1 MERAAGPLRGVFSG
15 QVLESQV
22 PGSPLD
28 CGELGGGPHPAPELP
43 ECLGGEVLPA
53 IPNLEEQRAL
63 GVRPARAS
71 PAIAAPGQPRDSAR
85 WMLCVAGAKLK
96 RELDATATVLANRQD
111 ESEQSRKRLIEQSR
125 EFKKNTPEPCPR
137 MRGVPHR
144 CGDVTVASLSRII

>member
-96 RELDATATVLANRQD
+96 VSGVCVTSSEHRGTWDGRDSPGIEGPLPRGGLALQGSG
-111 ESEQSRKRLIEQSR
+111 ERLLL
-125 EFKKNTPEPCPR
+125 PAL
-137 MRGVPHR
+137 R
-144 CGDVTVASLSRII
+144 CV